1 MFKAGMFLFAVICL
15 AFFFFG
21 RAHAEPQCDDGYA
34 LCMPACA
41 THAAPE
47 RCMQRCQEAAARCAK
62 SGVFRMPVG
71 FLLNRRRVEEFSR
84 AQGELPK
91 VKSPRTK
98 ATH

>member
-1 MFKAGMFLFAVICL
+1 MTKAVVFLFAVICL

-21 RAHAEPQCDDGYA
+21 KARAEPQCADGYA
-34 LCMPACA
+34 LCMPPCA
-41 THAAPE
+41 TNAAPE

-84 AQGELPK
+84 AEGELPK
-91 VKSPRTK
+91 GKPLQRK
-98 ATH
+98 ALH

>member
-1 MFKAGMFLFAVICL
+1 MTKTVSFLFAVICL
-15 AFFFFG
+15 ALFFFG

-41 THAAPE
+41 TNAAPE

-84 AQGELPK
+84 AEGELPK
-91 VKSPRTK
+91 VKSPQRK
-98 ATH
+98 PPR